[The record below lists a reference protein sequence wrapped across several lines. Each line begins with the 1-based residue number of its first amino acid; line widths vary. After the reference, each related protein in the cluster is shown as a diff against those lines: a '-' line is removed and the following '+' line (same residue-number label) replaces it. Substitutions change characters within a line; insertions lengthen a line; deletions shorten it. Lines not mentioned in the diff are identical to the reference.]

1 MDKLAHRK
9 SGCKLT
15 VRDAQGRVMPGV
27 KMEAELRQHEF
38 MFGTGVFWVMD
49 LLDPATPP
57 EKRAHLEKQWE
68 AWQELFNFG
77 TLPFYQGRY
86 EPVEG
91 QTMEESTLRAAKWLK
106 EKGYTVKGHP
116 LCWHTVAAKWLMG
129 RSSDQVLENQLGRI
143 RREISAFKGTINMWD
158 VINEVVIMPEFEKED
173 NAITRLCQKMGR
185 VPLIK
190 VVFDQAKAMD
200 PNATLL
206 LNDFNT
212 TERYRRLIEDCLAA
226 GVPIDVIGIQS
237 HQHQGFWGM
246 EKLHEVLDRFASFGK
261 PMHFTENTFVSGTLI
276 PPYIVDLNDWQV
288 KEWPSTPEGEDRQAQ
303 NMLALADTLF
313 EHPLVEAFINWN
325 FEDGGWLNAPAGLL
339 RLDGSRKPAYEA
351 LKQRIRQDWHTKVT
365 LQTDENGQC
374 QLEGFRGQYVVK
386 CDGREAVFT
395 LDKTSKEG
403 TIVF

>member
-1 MDKLAHRK
+1 MNQFAHRR
-9 SGCKLT
+9 SGTLIT
-15 VRDAQGRVMPGV
+15 LRDAQGHPMPGQTV
-27 KMEAELRQHEF
+27 EVELQKHEF
-38 MFGTGVFWVMD
+38 LFGCGVFWAVQ
-49 LLDPATPP
+49 LTDPATPA
-57 EKRAHLEKQWE
+57 EKRPYLEKLWE
-68 AWQELFNFG
+68 AWSELFNYG

-91 QTMEESTLRAAKWLK
+91 QTQEAATLRAAKFLVD
-106 EKGYTVKGHP
+106 KGCKVKGHP

-129 RSSDQVLENQLGRI
+129 KSDEEVLENQLYRI
-143 RREISAFKGTINMWD
+143 RREIGAMKDYITLWD

-173 NAITRLCQKMGR
+173 NAITRLCQKTGR
-185 VPLIK
+185 VGLVNK
-190 VVFDQAKAMD
+190 VFDQARAMD
-200 PNATLL
+200 PDATLL

-212 TERYRRLIEDCLAA
+212 SERYRQLIEDCLEA

-386 CDGREAVFT
+386 CDGKEAVFT